1 MATLP
6 AVQACRLVGGR
17 PRRAAGRRPRRV
29 AAAYAAMHARR
40 EQHGHVHARQRRP
53 QHGAARAM
61 RRQNQGWAESAGTLS
76 SLALCAAPLLTLLHV
91 KLPGSTCYRLCS
103 SAQTS
108 AGIAHLRSRPAPRAV
123 VCSAG
128 GARWHTRRMDTSSC
142 APAADT
148 PADRGFAGTLVI
160 QRKPQGRCQGSPHG
174 AARVAS
180 SASFRAWLTA
190 K

>member
-1 MATLP
+1 MRSKRIARERRLHVATLP

-17 PRRAAGRRPRRV
+17 PRRAIGRRPRKV
-29 AAAYAAMHARR
+29 AAAYTAMDARR
-40 EQHGHVHARQRRP
+40 EQHGHVHARQSRP

-128 GARWHTRRMDTSSC
+128 GARWHTRRMDTSSG

-160 QRKPQGRCQGSPHG
+160 QRKPQGRYQGSPHG
-174 AARVAS
+174 AR
-180 SASFRAWLTA
+180 
-190 K
+190 